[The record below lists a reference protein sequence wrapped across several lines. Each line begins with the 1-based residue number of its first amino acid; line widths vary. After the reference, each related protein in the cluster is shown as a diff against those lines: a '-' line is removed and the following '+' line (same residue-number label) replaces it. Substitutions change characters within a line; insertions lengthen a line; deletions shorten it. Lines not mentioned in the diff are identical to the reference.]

1 MRENIIRIK
10 ELPADERPRERLIKS
25 GAGALSNV
33 ELLAV
38 LLGSG
43 DKNISAMMLA
53 ERLLSF
59 DSSGIRFLTDCTPEE
74 LCRIKGIGQAKASVV
89 LAAVELGRRIMTT
102 SASSRININSPEDV
116 ASLFMENMRYL
127 KKEHFNVLLLNT
139 KSEIITIDNVSV
151 GSLKSAEAHPREVF
165 INALRRS
172 AAGVVLVHNHPSGN
186 PEPSAVD
193 IALTKRLAEAGA
205 ILGIDV
211 LDHIVIGDG
220 VYISMKGENLF

>member
-1 MRENIIRIK
+1 MSPLHWTVFRI
-10 ELPADERPRERLIKS
+10 P
-25 GAGALSNV
+25 
-33 ELLAV
+33 
-38 LLGSG
+38 
-43 DKNISAMMLA
+43 
-53 ERLLSF
+53 
-59 DSSGIRFLTDCTPEE
+59 
-74 LCRIKGIGQAKASVV
+74 
-89 LAAVELGRRIMTT
+89 
-102 SASSRININSPEDV
+102 
-116 ASLFMENMRYL
+116 
-127 KKEHFNVLLLNT
+127 
-139 KSEIITIDNVSV
+139 
-151 GSLKSAEAHPREVF
+151 VF